1 MSITQGVTQHTT
13 MTEKNVDTPHTV
25 AELRDWL
32 MVESRDSVSLV
43 NLLIS
48 LPAGWE
54 SKKDMGSDPTL
65 LRSPECIALEA
76 AKAPL
81 AIVKDLKPK
90 KHREDMASSE

>member
-54 SKKDMGSDPTL
+54 SKKTWG
-65 LRSPECIALEA
+65 
-76 AKAPL
+76 
-81 AIVKDLKPK
+81 AIRPC
-90 KHREDMASSE
+90 

>member
-48 LPAGWE
+48 LPSAQC
-54 SKKDMGSDPTL
+54 TL
-65 LRSPECIALEA
+65 DYILGRIFLNR
-76 AKAPL
+76 
-81 AIVKDLKPK
+81 IVCGGIFLG
-90 KHREDMASSE
+90 